1 MVSFRRGSDR
11 RDQRG
16 RRGVRSRTPRTVG
29 RFYLLQPEKLIR
41 QALVA
46 LLEAEDT
53 DGKTNVVEVI
63 W

>member
-1 MVSFRRGSDR
+1 
-11 RDQRG
+11 
-16 RRGVRSRTPRTVG
+16 
-29 RFYLLQPEKLIR
+29 LLQPEKLIR